1 MSMKQDKQNGVSL
14 IEVLVTL
21 VILSIGLLGIAGMQ
35 VMSVKNTQVA
45 AQRSIATQQAYDI
58 AERIR
63 ANIGIPG
70 VAGGAI
76 NGSYDNLAAVTP
88 ADPAC
93 GGPCT
98 PVQQAVAD
106 HRAWNLENA
115 RVLPV
120 GTGSVVA
127 LPPPAGALPGTI
139 AGYTVTLNWVEQS
152 EGGPIARSFVTV
164 VHP

>member
-1 MSMKQDKQNGVSL
+1 MFMKQDKQNGVSL

-63 ANIGIPG
+63 ANMGRLVSLPG
-70 VAGGAI
+70 GVPGGAV

-106 HRAWNLENA
+106 HRAWNLENG
-115 RVLPV
+115 RVLPA
-120 GTGSVVA
+120 GTGTV
-127 LPPPAGALPGTI
+127 LGTII

>member
-1 MSMKQDKQNGVSL
+1 MRQDRQSGVSL

-58 AERIR
+58 AERMR
-63 ANIGIPG
+63 ANIGRLVALGGP
-70 VAGGAI
+70 AGGAV
-76 NGSYDNLAAVTP
+76 NGSYDNLDASTP

-93 GGPCT
+93 GGACT

-115 RVLPV
+115 RVLPAGSGTVV
-120 GTGSVVA
+120 GTM
-127 LPPPAGALPGTI
+127 LT
-139 AGYTVTLNWVEQS
+139 GYVVTLNWTEQS
-152 EGGPIARSFVTV
+152 EAGPVGRSFATTV
-164 VHP
+164 NP

>member
-1 MSMKQDKQNGVSL
+1 MSVNIHKQVGVSL

-58 AERIR
+58 AERMR
-63 ANIGIPG
+63 ANMGRLTTLNPPG
-70 VAGGAI
+70 PPGGAV
-76 NGSYDNLAAVTP
+76 NGSYDNLNTSTP

-93 GGPCT
+93 GGACT

-115 RVLPV
+115 SVLPA
-120 GTGSVVA
+120 GTGSVV
-127 LPPPAGALPGTI
+127 GTI
-139 AGYTVTLNWVEQS
+139 LGGYTVTLNWTEQS
-152 EGGPIARSFVTV
+152 EAGPVARSFITMVN
-164 VHP
+164 P

>member
-1 MSMKQDKQNGVSL
+1 MSMSINNQRGVSL

-35 VMSVKNTQVA
+35 VMSVKNTNVA

-63 ANIGIPG
+63 ANIGVPS
-70 VAGGAI
+70 VAGGAV
-76 NGSYDNLAAVTP
+76 NGSYDNLLAVTP
-88 ADPAC
+88 ADPGCA
-93 GGPCT
+93 GPCT
-98 PVQQAVAD
+98 PTQQAVAD

-115 RVLPV
+115 RVLPSGSGTVV
-120 GTGSVVA
+120 GTLA
-127 LPPPAGALPGTI
+127 T
-139 AGYTVTLNWVEQS
+139 GYTVTLNWIEQS
-152 EGGPIARSFVTV
+152 EAGPIARSFVTV

>member
-1 MSMKQDKQNGVSL
+1 MRLNRQNGVSL

-21 VILSIGLLGIAGMQ
+21 VILAIGLLGIAGMQ

-63 ANIGIPG
+63 ANMGIP
-70 VAGGAI
+70 VAAGGAAGGAV
-76 NGSYDNLAAVTP
+76 NGSYDNLDTSTP

-93 GGPCT
+93 GGACT
-98 PVQQAVAD
+98 PAQQAILD
-106 HRAWNLENA
+106 HRSWNLENS
-115 RVLPV
+115 RVLPA
-120 GTGSVVA
+120 GTGSV
-127 LPPPAGALPGTI
+127 LGTLT
-139 AGYTVTLNWVEQS
+139 AGYNVTLTWAEQDAP
-152 EGGPIARSFVTV
+152 GGTVSFVTV

>member
-1 MSMKQDKQNGVSL
+1 MSMKFYKQSGVSL
-14 IEVLVTL
+14 IEVLVTM
-21 VILSIGLLGIAGMQ
+21 VILAIGLLGIAGMQ

-45 AQRSIATQQAYDI
+45 AQRSIATQQAYDM
-58 AERIR
+58 AERMR
-63 ANIGIPG
+63 ANL
-70 VAGGAI
+70 AGAAAGD
-76 NGSYDNLAAVTP
+76 YDNLNAATP
-88 ADPAC
+88 PDPAC
-93 GGPCT
+93 GGACT
-98 PVQQAVAD
+98 PAQQAIAD

-152 EGGPIARSFVTV
+152 EAGPVAGSFGTE

>member
-63 ANIGIPG
+63 ANIGIPT
-70 VAGGAI
+70 VPGGAV
-76 NGSYDNLAAVTP
+76 NGSYDNLTAATP

-106 HRAWNLENA
+106 HRAWNLENG
-115 RVLPV
+115 RVLPA
-120 GTGSVVA
+120 GTGTV
-127 LPPPAGALPGTI
+127 LGTII